1 MTPRRTLLA
10 LLLLA
15 PLTAPAME
23 DPIASARDP
32 HMRTVAYAADDVVLV
47 RTVIGHAT
55 HIILE
60 PGETYRTHAFGDSA
74 AWDFMAEGHHLFL
87 KPRAEHADQ
96 NLIVVTDRRSYVFR
110 LVFSPKRRALAYYQ
124 VRFRYPDAEAAA
136 RRAQQAKAATTKAL
150 ATPPTRPWNL
160 AYTRAGDAALAPVHA
175 WDDGLRTVLSFGPG
189 RELPAVFAVGADGAE
204 TLTRPTVLDPARGVV
219 ALPAV
224 GAEWRLRLGRRT
236 LRIFNE
242 AADLPRPAA
251 DSRTLTP
258 TVRRTDKD
266 TP

>member
-1 MTPRRTLLA
+1 MTRRVLFLA
-10 LLLLA
+10 LLFA
-15 PLTAPAME
+15 HSAAPAME
-23 DPIASARDP
+23 EPTASARDP
-32 HMRTVAYAADDVVLV
+32 HMRSVAYAPDDVVV
-47 RTVIGHAT
+47 IRTVIGYAT

-60 PGETYRTHAFGDSA
+60 PGEVYRTHAFGDSA

-110 LVFSPKRRALAYYQ
+110 LLFSPKRRALAYYQ

-136 RRAQQAKAATTKAL
+136 RRAQQAKAATTQAL
-150 ATPPTRPWNL
+150 ATPAPRPWNL

-175 WDDGLRTVLSFGPG
+175 WDDGLRTVLVFGPG

-204 TLTRPTVLDPARGVV
+204 TLARPTVLDPARGVV
-219 ALPAV
+219 SLPAV

-236 LRIFNE
+236 MRIFNE

-258 TVRRTDKD
+258 AVRRITQES
-266 TP
+266 P